1 MARLIDEFLK
11 KHGSNRYQVAKI
23 SGIGEST
30 LAGANNAPLNNVTV
44 KTLQSLGMATGI
56 SAGDVLNE
64 LIELEIAL
72 ESDPVVSFIQAHPY
86 MDKKLVQEVTDKM
99 IESKWSGANLRA
111 VMFRYYDE
119 VEDTNENAEITL
131 RNLLDGLGNVQNVI
145 SKTKK

>member
-23 SGIGEST
+23 SGMGEGT

-44 KTLQSLGMATGI
+44 KTLRAIGMATGMK
-56 SAGDVLNE
+56 AGDVLNE
-64 LIELEIAL
+64 LISL

-99 IESKWSGANLRA
+99 TEHNQSGANLRA

-119 VEDTNENAEITL
+119 VEDTNENAEIAMQ
-131 RNLLDGLGNVQNVI
+131 NLLDSIDNVQDVI
-145 SKTKK
+145 SKIKK